1 MGGQETAWLSGGCG
15 VQWWSMRIIVSLV
28 SAFVSLATL
37 HADVLPVGAVVPDAA
52 AKDQNGKDV
61 VLKEV
66 FQKGVTLV
74 YFYPK
79 SDTPGCTKQ
88 ACSLRDDWTVLREK
102 GIQVLGVSGDPVSAQ
117 KAFEEK
123 YQLPFTIVSDVEG
136 KVATAFGV
144 PMNNGKAQRSSFLVR
159 DGKVVWVME
168 KASTQDHSKDVL
180 KAYSGLSK

>member
-1 MGGQETAWLSGGCG
+1 MRLPTLFAAFILTASP
-15 VQWWSMRIIVSLV
+15 V
-28 SAFVSLATL
+28 LADL
-37 HADVLPVGAVVPDAA
+37 IGVGANVPDASA
-52 AKDQNGKDV
+52 RDQNGKDV

-66 FQKGVTLV
+66 FSRGVTLV

-88 ACSLRDDWTVLREK
+88 ACSMRDDWKTLQEK

-123 YQLPFTIVSDVEG
+123 YQLPFTIVSDVDG
-136 KVATAFGV
+136 KVAAAFGV

-159 DGKVVWVME
+159 DGKVVWTMV
-168 KASTQDHSKDVL
+168 KASTQDHSKDVI
-180 KAYSGLSK
+180 KAFESLAK

>member
-1 MGGQETAWLSGGCG
+1 MMKLARVVVPLVVVASSLWADPVGVG
-15 VQWWSMRIIVSLV
+15 VQ
-28 SAFVSLATL
+28 
-37 HADVLPVGAVVPDAA
+37 VPDAT

-88 ACSLRDDWTVLREK
+88 ACSMRDDWAVLREK
-102 GIQVLGVSGDPVSAQ
+102 GIQVLGVSGDPVEAQ

-136 KVATAFGV
+136 KVAAAFGV
-144 PMNNGKAQRSSFLVR
+144 PVNNGKAQRSSFLVKE
-159 DGKVVWVME
+159 GKVVWTMIKE
-168 KASTQDHSKDVL
+168 STQGHSKDVIRAFDAL
-180 KAYSGLSK
+180 PR

>member
-1 MGGQETAWLSGGCG
+1 MKLSTLLTAF
-15 VQWWSMRIIVSLV
+15 IVTASPV
-28 SAFVSLATL
+28 F
-37 HADVLPVGAVVPDAA
+37 ADLISVGANVPDATA
-52 AKDQNGKDV
+52 RDQNGKEV

-66 FQKGVTLV
+66 FSRGVTLV

-88 ACSLRDDWTVLREK
+88 ACSMRDDWKLLQEK

-123 YQLPFTIVSDVEG
+123 YQLPFTIVSDVDG
-136 KVATAFGV
+136 KVAAAFGV

-159 DGKVVWVME
+159 NGKVVWTME
-168 KASTQDHSKDVL
+168 KATTQDHSKDVM
-180 KAYSGLSK
+180 KAFDALGK

>member
-1 MGGQETAWLSGGCG
+1 MRLPTLFAAFILTASP
-15 VQWWSMRIIVSLV
+15 V
-28 SAFVSLATL
+28 LADL
-37 HADVLPVGAVVPDAA
+37 IGVGANVPDASA
-52 AKDQNGKDV
+52 RDQNGKDV

-66 FQKGVTLV
+66 FSRGVTLV

-88 ACSLRDDWTVLREK
+88 ACSMRDDWKTLQEK

-123 YQLPFTIVSDVEG
+123 YQLPFTIVSDVDG
-136 KVATAFGV
+136 KVAAAFGV

-159 DGKVVWVME
+159 DGMVVWTMV
-168 KASTQDHSKDVL
+168 KASTQDHSKDVI
-180 KAYSGLSK
+180 KAFESLAK

>member
-1 MGGQETAWLSGGCG
+1 MAKRTWPDDAPKLKSWG
-15 VQWWSMRIIVSLV
+15 MRFLTPLLALFV
-28 SAFVSLATL
+28 SAAPLR
-37 HADVLPVGAVVPDAA
+37 ADLIAVGASVPDAVA
-52 AKDQNGKDV
+52 RDQNGKEV

-66 FQKGVTLV
+66 FNRGVTLV

-88 ACSLRDDWTVLREK
+88 ACSMRDDWKSLQEK

-136 KVATAFGV
+136 KVAAAFGV

-159 DGKVVWVME
+159 NGKVVWTME
-168 KASTQDHSKDVL
+168 KATTQDHSKDVM
-180 KAYSGLSK
+180 KAFDALPK

>member
-1 MGGQETAWLSGGCG
+1 MRLPTLFAAFILTASPVLADLIG
-15 VQWWSMRIIVSLV
+15 VGSN
-28 SAFVSLATL
+28 
-37 HADVLPVGAVVPDAA
+37 VPDASA
-52 AKDQNGKDV
+52 RDQNGKDV

-66 FQKGVTLV
+66 FSRGVTLV

-88 ACSLRDDWTVLREK
+88 ACSMRDDWKTLQEK

-123 YQLPFTIVSDVEG
+123 YQLPFTIVSDVDG
-136 KVATAFGV
+136 KVAAAFGV

-159 DGKVVWVME
+159 DGKVVWTMV
-168 KASTQDHSKDVL
+168 KASTQDHSKDVI
-180 KAYSGLSK
+180 KAFESLAK